1 MTGSRTTA
9 PGELPRLD
17 VTGVHVAGV
26 SSGGYLATQL
36 QVAYS
41 ATVRGAAVFSA
52 GPYGCAQGS
61 VVVALA
67 NCTND
72 GPPPP
77 QQVLWAETD
86 ALAREG
92 RIDPTAN
99 LAHIPTY
106 LFHGTAD
113 RTVITPVADG
123 LADFY
128 RHYRVPLTYRNT
140 LPAGHGWISPLGPV
154 ACGDT
159 ASPYLNDCPGYDAQ
173 ADLLRTVFGSVQP
186 PAARAGGTLTA
197 VDQDRYAVRAVPGA
211 GDVTRTGAAA
221 IGMGR
226 TGYLYMP
233 EACAGGAP
241 CRLVVALHGCLQ
253 SAEQIGTTF
262 VERSGL
268 NAYADT
274 NRFVVLYPQ
283 ARPDIGTIVNPQ
295 GCWDWWGYLGPA
307 DAGYA
312 TKHGAQM
319 RTVMAMV
326 HALGG

>member
-1 MTGSRTTA
+1 
-9 PGELPRLD
+9 
-17 VTGVHVAGV
+17 
-26 SSGGYLATQL
+26 
-36 QVAYS
+36 
-41 ATVRGAAVFSA
+41 
-52 GPYGCAQGS
+52 
-61 VVVALA
+61 
-67 NCTND
+67 
-72 GPPPP
+72 
-77 QQVLWAETD
+77 
-86 ALAREG
+86 
-92 RIDPTAN
+92 
-99 LAHIPTY
+99 
-106 LFHGTAD
+106 
-113 RTVITPVADG
+113 
-123 LADFY
+123 
-128 RHYRVPLTYRNT
+128 
-140 LPAGHGWISPLGPV
+140 
-154 ACGDT
+154 
-159 ASPYLNDCPGYDAQ
+159 
-173 ADLLRTVFGSVQP
+173 
-186 PAARAGGTLTA
+186 
-197 VDQDRYAVRAVPGA
+197 
-211 GDVTRTGAAA
+211 
-221 IGMGR
+221 
-226 TGYLYMP
+226 MP